1 MSHPDGQP
9 AVAPLPAWKLV
20 SAAFAGGVA
29 GSLGRGLAEAAFDA
43 AGSPAWTSRLAVNV
57 LGAFLIG
64 WLFGRLAV
72 HDDRG
77 APAGMPH
84 AHRFREHLLGA
95 GMLGGLT
102 TVSGF
107 ACDVAAAIEAGELAR
122 VAVALGVNAIVGIAA
137 CASGHAIALRRRGVR
152 FGDARDPTPP
162 PGR

>member
-1 MSHPDGQP
+1 MSHPARQP
-9 AVAPLPAWKLV
+9 AAAPLPAWKLV

-43 AGSPAWTSRLAVNV
+43 AGSPAWASRLAVNV

-77 APAGMPH
+77 SPIGMPH

-107 ACDVAAAIEAGELAR
+107 SWDVAAAVEAGEFAR
-122 VAVALGVNAIVGIAA
+122 AAIALGVNAIVGIAA
-137 CASGHAIALRRRGVR
+137 CASGHAFALRRRGVR
-152 FGDARDPTPP
+152 LGDARDPTPP